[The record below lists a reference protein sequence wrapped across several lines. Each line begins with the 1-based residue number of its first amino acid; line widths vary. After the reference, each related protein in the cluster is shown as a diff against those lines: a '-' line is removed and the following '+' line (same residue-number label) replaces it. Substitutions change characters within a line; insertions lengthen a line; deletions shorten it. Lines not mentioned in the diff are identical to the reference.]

1 MNTILIATDFSKA
14 SRNATLYGVQV
25 AKEINANPIL
35 FNAYDIPTPAA
46 GLNIGISG
54 YGVKILTDQKLKDEA
69 ETVRYINLPSIETIC
84 DEGDAVDAIINVAS
98 EKKVD
103 FIIIGMKGG
112 GKNFKKIFG
121 STATSLAKRTNI
133 PVIIVPECA
142 SFKTPHNIVFANDTN
157 IDSDK
162 DVPGDLKKITELFKS
177 KLNVVKVIKNK
188 HERLFQTSE
197 NAESAN
203 KVVYA
208 FDTSFEYP
216 VDTDLRHAL
225 NDFIKE
231 HHCDMLVMMPRKHG
245 WMERL
250 FTKSETKDMIFHTHI
265 PLLVLPEIPVKHMR
279 VEKAANSKDYS

>member
-1 MNTILIATDFSKA
+1 MITILIATDFSSA
-14 SRNATLYGVQV
+14 SRNATLYGLQL
-25 AKEINANPIL
+25 AREINAGIIL
-35 FNAYDIPTPAA
+35 FNAYDIPTPVA
-46 GLNIGISG
+46 GLN
-54 YGVKILTDQKLKDEA
+54 VKISRYSVKTLTDQKLKDEA
-69 ETVRYINLPSIETIC
+69 EKFKYINMPSIITMC
-84 DEGDAVDAIINVAS
+84 DEGDVDTIINVAND
-98 EKKVD
+98 KKVD
-103 FIIIGMKGG
+103 FIVIGMKGG

-188 HERLFQTSE
+188 HEESFRASE
-197 NAESAN
+197 NAEITN

-250 FTKSETKDMIFHTHI
+250 FIKSETKDMIFHTHI

>member
-1 MNTILIATDFSKA
+1 MITILIATDFSRA
-14 SRNATLYGVQV
+14 SRNAALYGLQL
-25 AKEINANPIL
+25 AREINADIIL

-46 GLNIGISG
+46 GLN
-54 YGVKILTDQKLKDEA
+54 VKISRYSVKTLTDQKLKDEA
-69 ETVRYINLPSIETIC
+69 EKFKYINMPSIITMC
-84 DEGDAVDAIINVAS
+84 DEGDVDTIINVAND
-98 EKKVD
+98 KKVD
-103 FIIIGMKGG
+103 FIVIGMKGG